1 MLMDPSLLARN
12 VLSSSTF
19 GLPGTSSC
27 SIKEWIRSHASFS
40 LRTHPM
46 PHSFLSH
53 RCGPCVRAGPEL
65 SELSEK
71 YAGRVA
77 IVGVNNESMFR
88 PRDEDLSVVTSFLE
102 EHKKDFRYTIYVD

>member
-1 MLMDPSLLARN
+1 M
-12 VLSSSTF
+12 
-19 GLPGTSSC
+19 
-27 SIKEWIRSHASFS
+27 
-40 LRTHPM
+40 
-46 PHSFLSH
+46 
-53 RCGPCVRAGPEL
+53 RAGPEL

-102 EHKKDFRYTIYVD
+102 EHKKDFRYTIYVDNEEGHARESKYRLKCIKIRVGALFQPKKGLW